1 MKRPSLKGA
10 VAWIAVNDEPLILD
24 EEEMSGLISVLLTAD
39 MFDVSPEKVAKKVVD
54 YRRKANESQ
63 GVVVKWLFP
72 RGSMEKI
79 REFARG
85 MRSMRQVAQEFEHLG
100 VTRTM
105 LMDIDNQKAT
115 WEEADVKRVKRS
127 SE

>member
-1 MKRPSLKGA
+1 MARPSLRGA

-39 MFDVSPEKVAKKVVD
+39 MFDVAPEKVAKKVVD

-85 MRSMRQVAQEFEHLG
+85 MKSMRQVAEEFEYLG

-127 SE
+127 NE

>member
-85 MRSMRQVAQEFEHLG
+85 MKSMRHVAQEFEHLG